1 MRLAIT
7 GSAMVTSVGAN
18 KTESFDAFT
27 NGVSGRKPLQAFP
40 ADRFNVQYA
49 YEIADRPAASNG
61 ARQDEPLRATR
72 WVCQAI
78 VAAVREAELTEQD
91 DFCVI
96 VGTGLRELRSLE
108 QFWTDGKEFPLHAL
122 HFENAVEQA
131 LGFSV
136 PVITLCNACSASNF
150 ALGLAEDL
158 IQSDKYRTV
167 VVAGCDSIS
176 ESMFGLLD
184 RVNPTPPERVQPFER
199 NRKGVLMGEGA
210 AAVVV
215 ENPSITSRRGVR
227 AKAWLRGVGTSC
239 DASHETAPD
248 VGGIARAMTNAHQRA
263 KINPHDVDVIFV
275 HGTGTHLNDATEA
288 AAMRQVFGDAIK
300 SIPISGLKSM
310 TGHTSGASGL
320 VGVVT
325 AIESLRSE
333 LIPPTAEFSTPM
345 DEAQDMLVV
354 YDRSVQQALSFA
366 QVNAFGF
373 GGVNAVAIIEKAAA

>member
-18 KTESFDAFT
+18 KGETFRSFTD
-27 NGVSGRKPLQAFP
+27 GVSGRKRLQAFP
-40 ADRFNVQYA
+40 SSRFNVQHA
-49 YEIADRPAASNG
+49 YEIADRPASG
-61 ARQDEPLRATR
+61 TGTDVDETLRATR

-78 VAAVREAELTEQD
+78 VDAVREAELSEED
-91 DFCVI
+91 DFCVV

-122 HFENAVEQA
+122 HFEQAVEEA
-131 LGFSV
+131 LGYSV
-136 PVITLCNACSASNF
+136 PVMTVCNACSASNF

-158 IQSDKYRTV
+158 IQTDRYRTV

-184 RVNPTPPERVQPFER
+184 RVNPTPPDRVQPFER
-199 NRKGVLMGEGA
+199 SRKGVLMGEGA

-215 ENPSITSRRGVR
+215 ENPSVTSRRGVR

-239 DASHETAPD
+239 DANHETAPD
-248 VGGIARAMTNAHQRA
+248 VGGISRAIANAHQRA
-263 KINPHDVDVIFV
+263 KISPHDVDVIFV

-288 AAMRQVFGDAIK
+288 NALRQVFGDAIK

-325 AIESLRSE
+325 AIESLRSA
-333 LIPPTAEFSTPM
+333 LIPPTAEFSNPM
-345 DEAQDMLVV
+345 AEAEDMLVV
-354 YDRSVQQALSFA
+354 YDRTVQQPMAFA

-373 GGVNAVAIIEKAAA
+373 GGVNAVAILEKVAA

>member
-18 KTESFDAFT
+18 KTESFHAFT
-27 NGVSGRKPLQAFP
+27 EGLSGRKPLQAFAP
-40 ADRFNVQYA
+40 ERFNAQYA
-49 YEIADRPAASNG
+49 YEIADRSADASG
-61 ARQDEPLRATR
+61 TDRDEPLRATR
-72 WVCQAI
+72 WLCQAI
-78 VAAVREAELTEQD
+78 CDAVREAELTDQD

-108 QFWTDGKEFPLHAL
+108 QFWTEGKDFSLSAL

-158 IQSDKYRTV
+158 IQTDRYRTV
-167 VVAGCDSIS
+167 VVAGCDSIT
-176 ESMFGLLD
+176 ESMYGLLD
-184 RVNPTPPERVQPFER
+184 RVNPKPPERVQPFER
-199 NRKGVLMGEGA
+199 DRKGVLMGEGA

-215 ENPSITSRRGVR
+215 ENPTITTRRGVR
-227 AKAWLRGVGTSC
+227 PKAWLRGVGTSC
-239 DASHETAPD
+239 DAHHETAPD
-248 VGGIARAMTNAHQRA
+248 VGGIARAIANAHQRA
-263 KINPHDVDVIFV
+263 KVRAHEIDVIFV

-288 AAMRQVFGDAIK
+288 AAMRQVFGEAIK

-325 AIESLRSE
+325 AIESLRSA
-333 LIPPTAEFSTPM
+333 LIPPTAEFTHPM
-345 DEAQDMLVV
+345 AEAEDMLVV
-354 YDRSVQQALSFA
+354 YDRAIQQSLTFA

-373 GGVNAVAIIEKAAA
+373 GGVNAVAIIEKAAP